1 MKIFQLIINFFKSF
15 FVTAKDFKKKSS
27 RKIFKRKPSA
37 PIKLSNQEKL
47 YNWLSSTGYTPAVN
61 VPSENEKE
69 IPMTH
74 FKVMMLHAKMKGRK
88 LRSEGMKI
96 IRKSPQKN
104 KWGLDISQY
113 CGIIE

>member
-1 MKIFQLIINFFKSF
+1 MKKLLLLFINFFKSF

-27 RKIFKRKPSA
+27 RNPFKRKPTG
-37 PIKLSNQEKL
+37 IVKLSNQEKL

-88 LRSEGMKI
+88 LRSEGVKI
-96 IRKSPQKN
+96 IRDSSSKN
-104 KWGLDISQY
+104 KWGLNTKIY
-113 CGIIE
+113 FGI